1 TEMKKAAPKLP
12 VILLTG
18 HASVGIAVQG
28 MESGAY
34 DYLLKPVSINELIL
48 KMEEAAGAAG

>member
-1 TEMKKAAPKLP
+1 
-12 VILLTG
+12 
-18 HASVGIAVQG
+18 